1 MLALPLGD
9 NRAFENEPVED
20 IIQPLCISVAV
31 GGILRQGL
39 AMMGRNEDLPPH
51 LSNAHLLNLE
61 ETKP

>member
-31 GGILRQGL
+31 GGILPLIREL
-39 AMMGRNEDLPPH
+39 IRNFKDLMVWGG
-51 LSNAHLLNLE
+51 
-61 ETKP
+61 